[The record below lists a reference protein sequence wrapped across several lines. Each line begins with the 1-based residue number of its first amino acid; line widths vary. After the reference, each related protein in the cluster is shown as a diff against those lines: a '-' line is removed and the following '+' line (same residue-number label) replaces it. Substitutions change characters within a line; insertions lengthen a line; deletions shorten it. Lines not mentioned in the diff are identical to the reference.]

1 MNTLYT
7 GDLKRLLNK
16 LDRDLDAFLLLQ
28 KGNLGTL
35 FLIMCKIKHLLDS
48 QPFIDRDV
56 TPPVYTWP

>member
-1 MNTLYT
+1 MYT
-7 GDLKRLLNK
+7 FNARDLKCLLNK

-28 KGNLGTL
+28 KGTLGTL
-35 FLIMCKIKHLLDS
+35 FLILCKIKHLLDS